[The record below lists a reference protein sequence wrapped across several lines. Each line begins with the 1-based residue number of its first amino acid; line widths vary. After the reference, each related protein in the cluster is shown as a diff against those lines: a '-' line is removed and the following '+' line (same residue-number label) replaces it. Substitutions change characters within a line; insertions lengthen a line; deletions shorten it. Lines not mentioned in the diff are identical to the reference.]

1 MQSPPRKAIQI
12 ILLAWLLL
20 MVYSFIVSYRDGKP
34 VSGLDFYTWN
44 ELWSHQGVSLKDK
57 IRTDSIIQSY
67 ASSQYSQL
75 DSGNQDTLLPIPE
88 LDLNRH
94 GFLSNENA
102 LSIFFTALEGI
113 ADSGKMRILHY
124 GDSQIEG
131 DRITAHIRK
140 LFQAHFG
147 GKALGYLP
155 LEDPASAYAYQRKNS
170 QNWKR
175 HSVFQNKDM
184 SRQYGLS
191 GVVYRY
197 AHTTLRDSV
206 HPDTIHETILQGNSA
221 FTEFEFRAPVTYDQA
236 LLAYGKTITDC
247 RVSVYMQDSLIS
259 KTVLKGQADWNTWKL
274 PVAKS
279 AEQFKLEFQGEP
291 SPALYGIYL
300 ESDKGIMV
308 DNYAIR
314 GHSGDGLLQIPDSIL
329 ERQCKKQNVKLF
341 ILQYGNNV
349 IPHLD
354 SIGECDYF
362 ERHYYL
368 IFSKIRR
375 LVPDAS
381 VLVMGVGDMLTQ
393 YHGNDITYPLLPAFR
408 DAQKRAAERAG
419 CAFWDL
425 YEAMGG
431 ERALLAWTENKLAS
445 KDGHFAPE
453 GQRLIAARLFEDLIT
468 AYKKQQL
475 HP

>member
-1 MQSPPRKAIQI
+1 MQSPTRKAAMI
-12 ILLAWLLL
+12 ILMAWVLLG
-20 MVYSFIVSYRDGKP
+20 VYSITLTLRGGSAVGG
-34 VSGLDFYTWN
+34 VDFYSWQ
-44 ELWSHQGVSLKDK
+44 ELWSYQGLHAAEKY
-57 IRTDSIIQSY
+57 RTDSIIESY
-67 ASSQYSQL
+67 AASEYSKSATART
-75 DSGNQDTLLPIPE
+75 DSLLPIPD
-88 LDLNRH
+88 LDLNRQ
-94 GFLSNENA
+94 GFITNAEA
-102 LSIFFTALEGI
+102 LSVFFKALQGI
-113 ADSGKMRILHY
+113 PDSGKMRILHY

-131 DRITAHIRK
+131 DRITSHIRT
-140 LFQAHFG
+140 LFQSHFG
-147 GKALGYLP
+147 GKALGYIP
-155 LEDPASAYAYQRKNS
+155 LEDPASAYAFTRKNS
-170 QNWKR
+170 GNWKR

-184 SRQYGLS
+184 QQQYGLS

-197 AHTTLRDSV
+197 AQKTLRDSL
-206 HPDTIHETILQGNSA
+206 HPDTIHETVLQGNYA
-221 FTEFEFRAPVTYDQA
+221 FSEFKFRAPVQCDNA
-236 LLAYGKTITDC
+236 ILAYGRTTAEC
-247 RVSVYMQDSLIS
+247 SVNMYQKDSLIS
-259 KTVLKGQADWNTWKL
+259 KTILKGNQQWNTWKL
-274 PVAKS
+274 PISKS
-279 AEQFKLEFQGEP
+279 TDQFRLEFQGAP
-291 SPALYGIYL
+291 SPALYGLYL
-300 ESDKGIMV
+300 DNERGIMV

-314 GHSGDGLLQIPDSIL
+314 GHSGNGLLQIPDSL
-329 ERQCKKQNVKLF
+329 LQAQCKAQNVKLF
-341 ILQYGNNV
+341 IIQYGNNV
-349 IPHLD
+349 IPFLD

-381 VLVMGVGDMLTQ
+381 VLVIGVGDMLTQ

-453 GQRLIAARLFEDLIT
+453 GQRLIASKLFEDIIL
-468 AYKKQQL
+468 AYKKQSY